1 MEQQSQNFNFKR
13 ESNNLMELL
22 ERRDDQDLEGRMS
35 HTGFPTT
42 SVVIFPDLEGV
53 VGENEEALADAF
65 RFKNVEK
72 RAFTAW
78 MQYI

>member
-1 MEQQSQNFNFKR
+1 
-13 ESNNLMELL
+13 
-22 ERRDDQDLEGRMS
+22 MS

-65 RFKNVEK
+65 HFKNVEK